1 MIGLVV
7 LAILVLYVIFVFNL
21 ASYFV
26 RLAGFGGRP
35 VIIWGVM
42 TILLVL
48 PFADEIVGRVQFDQA
63 CKKVAGYSV
72 TDTIR
77 SAQLAKYGD
86 WPPPTAQLAGWIPI
100 TRRTGLVFSVP
111 DGAVLMKHDSLSTP
125 GGWVMR
131 AGLNL
136 GNFSSCNNVNTA
148 QIMEQHGFE
157 LIEDGFF
164 KRINGG

>member
-21 ASYFV
+21 TSYFV

-86 WPPPTAQLAGWIPI
+86 WPPP
-100 TRRTGLVFSVP
+100 R
-111 DGAVLMKHDSLSTP
+111 HSL
-125 GGWVMR
+125 R
-131 AGLNL
+131 
-136 GNFSSCNNVNTA
+136 
-148 QIMEQHGFE
+148 
-157 LIEDGFF
+157 DGFPS
-164 KRINGG
+164 REEPGWSSVCRTVRCL

>member
-86 WPPPTAQLAGWIPI
+86 WPPPHGTACG
-100 TRRTGLVFSVP
+100 
-111 DGAVLMKHDSLSTP
+111 MDSHHEKN
-125 GGWVMR
+125 R
-131 AGLNL
+131 AGLQCAGRCGAYEARL
-136 GNFSSCNNVNTA
+136 FVDARWMGDARRSESRQLFFMQQC
-148 QIMEQHGFE
+148 EHGSNYGAARFRV
-157 LIEDGFF
+157 D
-164 KRINGG
+164 